1 MTNTMDAFVNGPL
14 RAFAD
19 ALARCKAD
27 GGYTVREGEVLET
40 LDNALTCVLG
50 EDGSA

>member
-27 GGYTVREGEVLET
+27 GGYTVRESAVLEM
-40 LDNALTCVLG
+40 LDRAVSCVPG
-50 EDGSA
+50 TDE